1 MTSEIPLRMQLL
13 KVKGLKSLV
22 HRQKS
27 CLSRDHDNDAVIAGP
42 SGLQTVVQKVQ
53 ANIKEA
59 QSRQKRNY
67 DKKFAVPNVSC
78 GL

>member
-1 MTSEIPLRMQLL
+1 MKKARQAPDLEEILKYLR
-13 KVKGLKSLV
+13 LKSYNEGTTIT
-22 HRQKS
+22 RK
-27 CLSRDHDNDAVIAGP
+27 RAIRR
-42 SGLQTVVQKVQ
+42 LQTVVQKVQ